1 MELETSAGRH
11 LCGNLVKR
19 SVMHHLIEKLASIGT
34 DKLLHFNAC
43 LFVAYLTARLLP
55 CCMVERMLAGFAFA
69 VLIGFGKE
77 LYDEAQEGNTFD
89 WHDLLA
95 DVAGAAVGAMMIL

>member
-1 MELETSAGRH
+1 
-11 LCGNLVKR
+11 
-19 SVMHHLIEKLASIGT
+19 MHHLIEKLASIGT

-55 CCMVERMLAGFAFA
+55 CCTVERMLAGFALA

-77 LYDEAQEGNTFD
+77 LYDEGQEGNTFD
-89 WHDLLA
+89 WSDLLA
-95 DVAGAAVGAMMIL
+95 DVAGATVGAMMGL

>member
-1 MELETSAGRH
+1 
-11 LCGNLVKR
+11 
-19 SVMHHLIEKLASIGT
+19 MHHLIEKLASIGT

-55 CCMVERMLAGFAFA
+55 CCTVERMLAGFAFA

-77 LYDEAQEGNTFD
+77 LYDEGQEGNTFD
-89 WHDLLA
+89 WSDLLA
-95 DVAGAAVGAMMIL
+95 DVAGAMIGAMMIL

>member
-1 MELETSAGRH
+1 
-11 LCGNLVKR
+11 
-19 SVMHHLIEKLASIGT
+19 MHNVIEKLAKIGT

-55 CCMVERMLAGFAFA
+55 CCTVERMLAGFALA
-69 VLIGFGKE
+69 VLIGVGRE
-77 LYDEAQEGNTFD
+77 LYDEGQEGNTFD

-95 DVAGAAVGAMMIL
+95 DVAGATVGVVMIL

>member
-1 MELETSAGRH
+1 
-11 LCGNLVKR
+11 
-19 SVMHHLIEKLASIGT
+19 MHHLIEKLAGIGT

-55 CCMVERMLAGFAFA
+55 CCTVERMLAGFALA
-69 VLIGFGKE
+69 VLIGVGRE
-77 LYDEAQEGNTFD
+77 LYDEGQEGNTFD

-95 DVAGAAVGAMMIL
+95 DVAGATVGVVMIL

>member
-1 MELETSAGRH
+1 MR
-11 LCGNLVKR
+11 
-19 SVMHHLIEKLASIGT
+19 HLIEKLAGIGT

-55 CCMVERMLAGFAFA
+55 CCTVERMLAGFALA
-69 VLIGFGKE
+69 TLIGVGRE
-77 LYDEAQEGNTFD
+77 LYDEGQEGNMFD

-95 DVAGAAVGAMMIL
+95 DVVGATVGAAMIL

>member
-1 MELETSAGRH
+1 
-11 LCGNLVKR
+11 
-19 SVMHHLIEKLASIGT
+19 MHHLIEKLASIGT

-55 CCMVERMLAGFAFA
+55 CCTVERMLAGFALA

-77 LYDEAQEGNTFD
+77 LYDEGQEGNTFD
-89 WHDLLA
+89 WSDLLA
-95 DVAGAAVGAMMIL
+95 DVTGATVGAMMGL

>member
-1 MELETSAGRH
+1 
-11 LCGNLVKR
+11 
-19 SVMHHLIEKLASIGT
+19 MHHLIEKLASIGT

-55 CCMVERMLAGFAFA
+55 CCTVERMLAGFAFA
-69 VLIGFGKE
+69 TLIGFGKE
-77 LYDEAQEGNTFD
+77 LYDEGQEGNTFD

-95 DVAGAAVGAMMIL
+95 DVAGAAVGAAMIL

>member
-1 MELETSAGRH
+1 MR
-11 LCGNLVKR
+11 
-19 SVMHHLIEKLASIGT
+19 HLIEKLASIGT
-34 DKLLHFNAC
+34 DKLLHFNVC

-55 CCMVERMLAGFAFA
+55 CCTVERMLAGFAFA

-89 WHDLLA
+89 WNDLRA
-95 DVAGAAVGAMMIL
+95 DVAGAVVGACMAI

>member
-1 MELETSAGRH
+1 MR
-11 LCGNLVKR
+11 N
-19 SVMHHLIEKLASIGT
+19 LIEKLAGIGT

-55 CCMVERMLAGFAFA
+55 CCTVERMLAGFAFA
-69 VLIGFGKE
+69 VLIGFVKE
-77 LYDEAQEGNTFD
+77 LYDEGQEDNTFD

-95 DVAGAAVGAMMIL
+95 DVAGAAVGAVMIL

>member
-1 MELETSAGRH
+1 
-11 LCGNLVKR
+11 
-19 SVMHHLIEKLASIGT
+19 MHHLIEKLASIGT

-55 CCMVERMLAGFAFA
+55 CCMVERMLAGFALA

-77 LYDEAQEGNTFD
+77 LYDEGQEGNTFE
-89 WHDLLA
+89 WSDLLA
-95 DVAGAAVGAMMIL
+95 DVAGAAVGAAMIL

>member
-1 MELETSAGRH
+1 
-11 LCGNLVKR
+11 
-19 SVMHHLIEKLASIGT
+19 MHHLIEKLASIGT

-55 CCMVERMLAGFAFA
+55 CCMVERMLAGFALA
-69 VLIGFGKE
+69 VLIGVGRE
-77 LYDEAQEGNTFD
+77 LYDEGQEGNTFD

-95 DVAGAAVGAMMIL
+95 DMTGAAVGVVMIL

>member
-1 MELETSAGRH
+1 MR
-11 LCGNLVKR
+11 N
-19 SVMHHLIEKLASIGT
+19 LIERLSSIGT

-69 VLIGFGKE
+69 VLIGVGRE
-77 LYDEAQEGNTFD
+77 LYDEGQEGNTFD
-89 WHDLLA
+89 LHDLLA

>member
-1 MELETSAGRH
+1 M
-11 LCGNLVKR
+11 C
-19 SVMHHLIEKLASIGT
+19 HLIEKLASIGT

-43 LFVAYLTARLLP
+43 LFVAYLTARLLS
-55 CCMVERMLAGFAFA
+55 CCTIERMLVGFAFA

-77 LYDEAQEGNTFD
+77 LYDEGQEGNTFD

-95 DVAGAAVGAMMIL
+95 DVAGAAVGAAMIL

>member
-1 MELETSAGRH
+1 
-11 LCGNLVKR
+11 
-19 SVMHHLIEKLASIGT
+19 MHHLIEKLTSIGT
-34 DKLLHFNAC
+34 DKLLHFDAC

-95 DVAGAAVGAMMIL
+95 DVAGAAVGVMMIL

>member
-1 MELETSAGRH
+1 
-11 LCGNLVKR
+11 
-19 SVMHHLIEKLASIGT
+19 MHHLIEKLAGIGT

-55 CCMVERMLAGFAFA
+55 CCTVERMLAGFALA
-69 VLIGFGKE
+69 VLIGVGRE
-77 LYDEAQEGNTFD
+77 LYDEGQEGNTFD

-95 DVAGAAVGAMMIL
+95 DMTGAAVGVVMIL

>member
-1 MELETSAGRH
+1 
-11 LCGNLVKR
+11 
-19 SVMHHLIEKLASIGT
+19 MHHLIGELASIGT

-55 CCMVERMLAGFAFA
+55 CCTVERMLAGFAFA
-69 VLIGFGKE
+69 VLIGVGKE
-77 LYDEAQEGNTFD
+77 LYDEGNDGNTFD

-95 DVAGAAVGAMMIL
+95 DVAGAAVGAAMIL

>member
-1 MELETSAGRH
+1 MR
-11 LCGNLVKR
+11 N
-19 SVMHHLIEKLASIGT
+19 LIERLSSIGT
-34 DKLLHFNAC
+34 DKLLYFNAC

-55 CCMVERMLAGFAFA
+55 CCTVERMLAGFAFA

-77 LYDEAQEGNTFD
+77 LYDEGQEGNTFD

-95 DVAGAAVGAMMIL
+95 DVAGATVGVAMIL

>member
-1 MELETSAGRH
+1 MR
-11 LCGNLVKR
+11 
-19 SVMHHLIEKLASIGT
+19 HLIEKLARIGT
-34 DKLLHFNAC
+34 DKLLHFNVC
-43 LFVAYLTARLLP
+43 LFVAYLIARLLP
-55 CCMVERMLAGFAFA
+55 CCTVERMLAGFAFA

-77 LYDEAQEGNTFD
+77 LYDEAQEGNMFD

>member
-1 MELETSAGRH
+1 M
-11 LCGNLVKR
+11 
-19 SVMHHLIEKLASIGT
+19 
-34 DKLLHFNAC
+34 
-43 LFVAYLTARLLP
+43 LP
-55 CCMVERMLAGFAFA
+55 CCTVERMLAGFALA

-95 DVAGAAVGAMMIL
+95 DVAGAAAGAVMIL

>member
-1 MELETSAGRH
+1 
-11 LCGNLVKR
+11 
-19 SVMHHLIEKLASIGT
+19 MHHLIEKLAEIGT
-34 DKLLHFNAC
+34 DRLLHFNAC
-43 LFVAYLTARLLP
+43 LCVAYLTARLLP
-55 CCMVERMLAGFAFA
+55 CCTVERMLAGFAFA

-77 LYDEAQEGNTFD
+77 LYDEGQDGNTFD

>member
-1 MELETSAGRH
+1 
-11 LCGNLVKR
+11 
-19 SVMHHLIEKLASIGT
+19 MHHLIEKLAGIGT

-55 CCMVERMLAGFAFA
+55 CCTVERMLAGFAFA

-77 LYDEAQEGNTFD
+77 LYDEAQEGNMFD
-89 WHDLLA
+89 WHDLMA
-95 DVAGAAVGAMMIL
+95 DVAGATVGAMMIL

>member
-1 MELETSAGRH
+1 M
-11 LCGNLVKR
+11 
-19 SVMHHLIEKLASIGT
+19 EKLAGIGT

-55 CCMVERMLAGFAFA
+55 CCTVERMLAGFAFA

-77 LYDEAQEGNTFD
+77 LYDEAQEDNTFD
-89 WHDLLA
+89 WSDLLA
-95 DVAGAAVGAMMIL
+95 DVAGAAVGACMAI

>member
-1 MELETSAGRH
+1 MR
-11 LCGNLVKR
+11 
-19 SVMHHLIEKLASIGT
+19 HLIEKLAGIGT

-55 CCMVERMLAGFAFA
+55 CCTVESILAGFAFA

-77 LYDEAQEGNTFD
+77 LYDEAQEGDMFD
-89 WHDLLA
+89 WSDLLA
-95 DVAGAAVGAMMIL
+95 DVVGAAVGAMMGL

>member
-1 MELETSAGRH
+1 
-11 LCGNLVKR
+11 
-19 SVMHHLIEKLASIGT
+19 MHNVIEKLAKIGT

-55 CCMVERMLAGFAFA
+55 CNSVERMLAGFAFA

-77 LYDEAQEGNTFD
+77 LYDEGNEGNTFD

>member
-1 MELETSAGRH
+1 
-11 LCGNLVKR
+11 
-19 SVMHHLIEKLASIGT
+19 MHHLIEKLAGIGT

-55 CCMVERMLAGFAFA
+55 CCTVERMLAGFAFST
-69 VLIGFGKE
+69 LIGVGKE

-95 DVAGAAVGAMMIL
+95 DVAGAAVGAMMIV

>member
-1 MELETSAGRH
+1 MR
-11 LCGNLVKR
+11 
-19 SVMHHLIEKLASIGT
+19 HLIEKLAGIGT

-55 CCMVERMLAGFAFA
+55 CCTVESILAGFAFA

-77 LYDEAQEGNTFD
+77 LYDEGQEGNTFD
-89 WHDLLA
+89 WSDLLA
-95 DVAGAAVGAMMIL
+95 DVVGATIGAVMIL